1 MTTKSK
7 VLALKYRPQSFKEIV
22 GQEVIVDTIYNSIKN
37 KKTPNAYWFTGIRG
51 TGKTTLARLVAK
63 NLNCI
68 NGVEKVCERNYN
80 LLVRKISS
88 KIWQQNRW
96 WNCCQD

>member
-7 VLALKYRPQSFKEIV
+7 VLALKYRPKSFKEIV
-22 GQEVIVDTIYNSIKN
+22 GQEVIVDTICNSIKN
-37 KKTPNAYWFTGIRG
+37 KKIPNAYLFTGIRG

-68 NGVEKVCERNYN
+68 NGVDKVCEKNY
-80 LLVRKISS
+80 
-88 KIWQQNRW
+88 
-96 WNCCQD
+96 